1 MGFEILAAVD
11 LLGGRVVRLRR
22 GAFEKATVYG
32 DDPVATAVELVAAG
46 TRWLHVVDLDG
57 ARAGHPVHQAAIAAI
72 LQAIGGRASVEV
84 GGGIRDEAAAALL
97 LGDGVSR
104 VVLGT
109 AALGEPELL
118 GRLVARHGPDRVAAA
133 IDVRSGNAVGEAW
146 RSGAPGRDPAAVI
159 HRLAEAGV
167 GVFEVTSID
176 RDGTLDGPDLDLLRA
191 LADLD
196 AGAIVA
202 GGGIRSAA
210 DVKAIRD
217 AECAG
222 AIVGR
227 ALYERRLDVR
237 SLILEV

>member
-1 MGFEILAAVD
+1 MGFEILAAID

-22 GAFEKATVYG
+22 GAFEEATVYG
-32 DDPVATAVELVAAG
+32 SDPAATAVRVVEAG
-46 TRWLHVVDLDG
+46 FQWLHIVDLDG
-57 ARAGHPVHQAAIAAI
+57 ARAGHPVHRVAIASI

-84 GGGIRDEAAAALL
+84 GGGIRDETAAGLL

-118 GRLVARHGPDRVAAA
+118 GRLVARHGSDRVAAA
-133 IDVRSGNAVGEAW
+133 IDVRDGQAVGEAW
-146 RSGAPGRDPAAVI
+146 RAGAPGRDPAALI
-159 HRLAEAGV
+159 DRLADAGI

-176 RDGTLDGPDLDLLRA
+176 RDGTLEGPDLDLLRA
-191 LADLD
+191 LADV
-196 AGAIVA
+196 ATGAIVA

-210 DVKAIRD
+210 DLAAVRD
-217 AECAG
+217 AGCAG

-227 ALYERRLDVR
+227 ALYEGGLDAGN
-237 SLILEV
+237 LPFEA